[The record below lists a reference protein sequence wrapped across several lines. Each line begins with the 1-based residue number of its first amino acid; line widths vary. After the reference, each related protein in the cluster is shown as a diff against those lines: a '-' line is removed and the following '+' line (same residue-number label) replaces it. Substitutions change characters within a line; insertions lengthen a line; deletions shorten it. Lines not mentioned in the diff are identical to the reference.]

1 MHGDGAYGWIS
12 SDRVLGSYFVHL
24 DDVVGR
30 TELQEGQRVRFIAV
44 LVSGKPMVI
53 ACQKAGGHPGMYSAP
68 VKWLPRAATPSPGR
82 RS

>member
-30 TELQEGQRVRFIAV
+30 TELQEGQRVRFIAARTAR
-44 LVSGKPMVI
+44 G
-53 ACQKAGGHPGMYSAP
+53 
-68 VKWLPRAATPSPGR
+68 PRAVAVELIEPAPR
-82 RS
+82 RA